1 MAGCKFFSWAS
12 KLKRAAAGGHLASV
26 ADLAWLLLHGR
37 EGIPGNKAAA
47 FNAAQEASRLGC
59 PYSQGVLALCV
70 LMGCNPSS
78 PAKSAANELTA
89 RQLAN
94 ASAKAGSKYGQFAL
108 GCILWNETPQSYSA
122 ATPYGA
128 QFALAAAQG
137 LDEAQVDW
145 SMMLWHDAN
154 DAIFA
159 AKSEGEEDNDDKARG
174 LLLLAAA
181 QGCYNAYSPLFDFAL
196 DDEEANYW
204 QERQDSFENAHLY
217 SAGPPPRSATL
228 TTLVSVKARL
238 NDVAATQL
246 LSMEQRL
253 NVVAAAIQ
261 MLSAQMEQLHS
272 DEQRQLGGSVSQLP
286 GI

>member
-1 MAGCKFFSWAS
+1 M
-12 KLKRAAAGGHLASV
+12 
-26 ADLAWLLLHGR
+26 
-37 EGIPGNKAAA
+37 
-47 FNAAQEASRLGC
+47 GC
-59 PYSQGVLALCV
+59 PHSQGVLALCIFR
-70 LMGCNPSS
+70 GYNPTS
-78 PAKSAANELTA
+78 PAPSAADERTA

-94 ASAKAGSKYGQFAL
+94 ASAEAGSKYGHFAL

-145 SMMLWHDAN
+145 SMMLSMD

-159 AKSEGEEDNDDKARG
+159 AESEGEEDKDEAAESEGKEDKDEKVRG

-181 QGCYNAYSPLFDFAL
+181 QGCYDAYQPLSDFAL

-204 QERQDSFENAHLY
+204 RERQDSFENAHLY

-228 TTLVSVKARL
+228 TTLVSVKAHL
-238 NDVAATQL
+238 NDVATTSCCRWINA
-246 LSMEQRL
+246 
-253 NVVAAAIQ
+253 
-261 MLSAQMEQLHS
+261 
-272 DEQRQLGGSVSQLP
+272 
-286 GI
+286 

>member
-1 MAGCKFFSWAS
+1 M
-12 KLKRAAAGGHLASV
+12 
-26 ADLAWLLLHGR
+26 
-37 EGIPGNKAAA
+37 
-47 FNAAQEASRLGC
+47 AQEGSRRGC
-59 PYSQGVLALCV
+59 PHSQGVLALCIFRDF
-70 LMGCNPSS
+70 SS
-78 PAKSAANELTA
+78 SSSASSAANELAA

-94 ASAKAGSKYGQFAL
+94 ASAEAGSKYGQFAL
-108 GCILWNETPQSYSA
+108 GCILCNETPQSYSA

-137 LDEAQVDW
+137 LDEAQYDW
-145 SMMLWHDAN
+145 SMMLSMD

-159 AKSEGEEDNDDKARG
+159 AESEGEEDKDEAAGSEGEEDKDEKVRG

-181 QGCYNAYSPLFDFAL
+181 QGFYNAYSPLIDFAL

-238 NDVAATQL
+238 NDVAANQL